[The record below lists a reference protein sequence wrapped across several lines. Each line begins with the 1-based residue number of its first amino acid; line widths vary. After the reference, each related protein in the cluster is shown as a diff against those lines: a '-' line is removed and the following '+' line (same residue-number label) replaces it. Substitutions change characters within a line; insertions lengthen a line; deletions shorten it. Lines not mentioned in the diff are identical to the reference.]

1 MSERSSPRRPATFK
15 LDDPHVVVMEPDDE
29 AGRLARG
36 SIRITPEA
44 DPSSLP
50 VPIEEPPVPA
60 RKGFRWGTLFWTSL
74 AGLVVLGTGLGM
86 VRLIDDLFARSEGLG
101 FLGLALATLFVLA
114 SIVIAVRE
122 IAGLARLATIEDLHR
137 RALTAIEADDRAHAD
152 AVVRDL
158 VKLAHD
164 NPHLARARA
173 ALRSHG
179 SDIIDGAD
187 LVRLAERELMTPLD
201 QEARRLVSAAAQRV
215 SIVTAVSPRAVVD
228 VLFVFA
234 AALRLVRQLAR
245 LYGARPGT
253 LGLIRLMRHVIAHL
267 AITGGMAASDT
278 LIQQVLGHGIAAKLS
293 TRLGEGV
300 LNGLLTARLGLAA
313 IDVTRPL
320 PFTALPRPALGDLA
334 KDLLRKRDGGD

>member
-101 FLGLALATLFVLA
+101 FLGLALAALFVLA

-137 RALTAIEADDRAHAD
+137 RALTAIEADDRAQAD

-187 LVRLAERELMTPLD
+187 MVRLAERELMTPLD
-201 QEARRLVSAAAQRV
+201 QEARRLVSAAAQHV
-215 SIVTAVSPRAVVD
+215 SLVTAVSPRAVVD

-253 LGLIRLMRHVIAHL
+253 LGMIRLMRHVIAHL

-293 TRLGEGV
+293 QRLGEGV

-320 PFTALPRPALGDLA
+320 PFAALPRPALGDLM
-334 KDLLRKRDGGD
+334 KDLLRKRDNDD

>member
-1 MSERSSPRRPATFK
+1 MSERSGPRRPATFK
-15 LDDPHVVVMEPDDE
+15 LGDPHVVVMDADDE
-29 AGRLARG
+29 AGRLMRG
-36 SIRITPEA
+36 TIRITPEA
-44 DPSSLP
+44 DSTSLP
-50 VPIEEPPVPA
+50 VLIEQPPVPA

-74 AGLVVLGTGLGM
+74 AGLVLLGTGLG
-86 VRLIDDLFARSEGLG
+86 VSHLIEDLFARSEGLG
-101 FLGLALATLFVLA
+101 FLGLALAALVVLA
-114 SIVIAVRE
+114 SVVIAARE
-122 IAGLARLATIEDLHR
+122 IASLARLATIEDLHR
-137 RALTAIEADDRAHAD
+137 RALAAIETDDRTQAD

-173 ALRSHG
+173 TLRSHG

-187 LVRLAERELMTPLD
+187 MVRLAERELMSPLD
-201 QEARRLVSAAAQRV
+201 QEARRLISAAAQRV

-245 LYGARPGT
+245 LYGGRPGT
-253 LGLIRLMRHVIAHL
+253 LGMIRLMRHVIAHL
-267 AITGGMAASDT
+267 AITGGMAASDS

-293 TRLGEGV
+293 QRLGEGI

-334 KDLLRKRDGGD
+334 KDLLQKRDDG

>member
-101 FLGLALATLFVLA
+101 FLGLALAALFVLA

-137 RALTAIEADDRAHAD
+137 RALTAIEADDRVQAD

>member
-1 MSERSSPRRPATFK
+1 MNERSPRRPVTFK
-15 LDDPHVVVMEPDDE
+15 LDDPHVVVTDPDDE
-29 AGRLARG
+29 AGSLGRG
-36 SIRITPEA
+36 NIRITPEM
-44 DPSSLP
+44 DSISLP
-50 VPIEEPPVPA
+50 VPVDEPAVPA
-60 RKGFRWGTLFWTSL
+60 RKGFRWGTLFWSSL
-74 AGLVVLGTGLGM
+74 AGLVVLGTGLGI

-101 FLGLALATLFVLA
+101 FLGLALTALLVLA

-137 RALTAIEADDRAHAD
+137 RALAAIAGDDRNSAD

-187 LVRLAERELMTPLD
+187 MVRLAERELMTPLD
-201 QEARRLVSAAAQRV
+201 LEARRLVSAAAQRV
-215 SIVTAVSPRAVVD
+215 SIITAVSPRAVVD

-234 AALRLVRQLAR
+234 AAVRLVRQLAR

-253 LGLIRLMRHVIAHL
+253 LGMIRLMRHIIAHL

-293 TRLGEGV
+293 QRLGEGV

-334 KDLLRKRDGGD
+334 KDLLRKRGDEN

>member
-101 FLGLALATLFVLA
+101 FLGLALAALFVLA

-137 RALTAIEADDRAHAD
+137 RALTAIEADDRAQAD

-201 QEARRLVSAAAQRV
+201 QEARRLVSVAAQRV
-215 SIVTAVSPRAVVD
+215 SIVTAISPRAVVD

-234 AALRLVRQLAR
+234 AAIRLVRQLSR

-253 LGLIRLMRHVIAHL
+253 LGMIRLMRHVIAHL

-278 LIQQVLGHGIAAKLS
+278 LIQQVLGQGIAAKLS

-313 IDVTRPL
+313 IDVTRPM
-320 PFTALPRPALGDLA
+320 PFSALPRPALGDLA
-334 KDLLRKRDGGD
+334 KDLLRKRDGDD

>member
-1 MSERSSPRRPATFK
+1 MSERSGPRRPATFK
-15 LDDPHVVVMEPDDE
+15 LDDPHVVVVDPDDE
-29 AGRLARG
+29 TGRLARG
-36 SIRITPEA
+36 SIRITPEMDSA
-44 DPSSLP
+44 SLP

-74 AGLVVLGTGLGM
+74 GGLVVLGTGLGI
-86 VRLIDDLFARSEGLG
+86 VSLIDDLFARSEGLG
-101 FLGLALATLFVLA
+101 FLGLALTVLLVLA
-114 SIVIAVRE
+114 SIVIAARE
-122 IAGLARLATIEDLHR
+122 IAGLARLASIEDLHR
-137 RALTAIEADDRAHAD
+137 RALGAIAADDRSQAD

-164 NPHLARARA
+164 NPHLARACA

-187 LVRLAERELMTPLD
+187 MVRLAERELMTPLD

-234 AALRLVRQLAR
+234 AAVRLVRQLAR

-253 LGLIRLMRHVIAHL
+253 LGMIRLMRHIIAHL

-293 TRLGEGV
+293 QRLGEGV

-334 KDLLRKRDGGD
+334 KDLLRKRDDET